1 MARTWTETPKK
12 LSRIRRIDAAGRALF
27 PSDKRRPAADADDPR
42 RILVIELWHIGD
54 VVLSTAMLG
63 ALRQKFP
70 AAKITLLAKPHA
82 QELLRGS
89 GLADEII
96 TFDFPW
102 TAFTGKYLP
111 WRYRPLKLL
120 SVFRRLRRA
129 NFDLCI
135 DCRMDLRSNIVAYL
149 SGAKRRIGYDF
160 GGGSFLLTDAVP
172 ATPDDHHKVH
182 DWLALLAPLGITN
195 VEQHPRL
202 AVTDDEMATAREW
215 LRGEG
220 ILGKRIVAI
229 HPGARERVRRWDL
242 SNFAAIAEHAEK
254 QLGARV
260 VVILDQEGYGREL
273 ATKTEAH
280 PFSGSLR
287 QMMAVIACSD
297 VLVCNDSGPMHI
309 AAALGTKVIAIF
321 GPQRKEWYGPF
332 GDGHRV
338 VEQPD
343 IACRPCFDSC
353 IFAEPICLTRLD
365 VAAAI
370 SALDDVL
377 GGSSRASVPIA
388 SQG

>member
-12 LSRIRRIDAAGRALF
+12 LSRIRRIDAVGGAIF
-27 PSDKRRPAADADDPR
+27 PAAKGKLATKAGAPE

-63 ALRQKFP
+63 ALRESYP

-82 QELLRGS
+82 EELLRHS
-89 GLADEII
+89 GLADEIV

-120 SVFRRLRRA
+120 DVFRRLRRGR
-129 NFDLCI
+129 FDLCI

-149 SGAKRRIGYDF
+149 SGAKRRIGYDL

-172 ATPDDHHKVH
+172 AAPDEHHKVQ

-202 AVTDDEMATAREW
+202 VVSDDEKATAREW
-215 LRGEG
+215 LKAEG

-254 QLGARV
+254 MHDTRAV
-260 VVILDQEGYGREL
+260 IILDGEGYGREL

-280 PFSGSLR
+280 PFTGTLR
-287 QMMAVIACSD
+287 QMMALIACSD

-309 AAALGTKVIAIF
+309 AAALGTPVVAIF
-321 GPQRKEWYGPF
+321 GPQRKEWYGPY
-332 GDGHRV
+332 GKGHRV
-338 VEQPD
+338 VEQPE

-365 VAAAI
+365 VAGAI
-370 SALDDVL
+370 GALNDVL
-377 GGSSRASVPIA
+377 GASPAVPLA
-388 SQG
+388 GAARR

>member
-1 MARTWTETPKK
+1 MARTWTETPRN
-12 LSRIRRIDAAGRALF
+12 LSRIRRIDSVGRALF
-27 PSDKRRPAADADDPR
+27 PSGNHSRSAEAADPQ

-63 ALRQKFP
+63 ALREKFP
-70 AAKITLLAKPHA
+70 AARITLLAKPHA
-82 QELLRGS
+82 EELLRGS

-102 TAFTGKYLP
+102 TAFSGKYLP

-120 SVFRRLRRA
+120 NVFRRLRGGR
-129 NFDLCI
+129 FDLCI

-149 SGAKRRIGYDF
+149 SGATRRIGYDF
-160 GGGSFLLTDAVP
+160 GGGTFLLTNAVH

-202 AVTDDEMATAREW
+202 AVTESEKAAAREW

-220 ILGKRIVAI
+220 LLGKRIVAI
-229 HPGARERVRRWDL
+229 HPGARERVRRWDF
-242 SNFAAIAEHAEK
+242 SNFAAVAERAEK
-254 QLGARV
+254 KHGAGV
-260 VVILDQEGYGREL
+260 VVILDGEGYGGEL
-273 ATKTEAH
+273 AVNTAAR
-280 PFSGSLR
+280 PFSGTLR
-287 QMMAVIACSD
+287 QLMALIACSD

-309 AAALGTKVIAIF
+309 AAALGTSVIAIF
-321 GPQRKEWYGPF
+321 GPQRKEWYGPY
-332 GDGHRV
+332 GSGHRV
-338 VEQPD
+338 VEQPE

-365 VAAAI
+365 VAEAI

-377 GGSSRASVPIA
+377 GASGGAAVPA
-388 SQG
+388 TARG